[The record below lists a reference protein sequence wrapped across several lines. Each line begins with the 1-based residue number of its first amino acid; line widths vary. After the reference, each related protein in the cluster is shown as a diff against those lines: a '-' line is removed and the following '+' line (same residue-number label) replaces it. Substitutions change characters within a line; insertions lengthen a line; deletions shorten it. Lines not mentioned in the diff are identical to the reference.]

1 MSVTVVLGEP
11 KCTNF
16 ALKFTNISIY
26 NLHLLSMWPDSEC
39 SIGVLVESST
49 LLLGSL
55 VDSETEGD
63 AAA

>member
-11 KCTNF
+11 TCT
-16 ALKFTNISIY
+16 LKFTDISIY

-49 LLLGSL
+49 SLRGSL
-55 VDSETEGD
+55 VDSEAEGD
-63 AAA
+63 AVA